1 MSPPLRFLSI
11 RLLKLS
17 GRPDSKDLMREGAEV
32 SGIFGPSMEDPV
44 PEGPPLYLV
53 LYMHLRMFA
62 YSSNILNAN
71 FDPMTSILASGT

>member
-1 MSPPLRFLSI
+1 MFPPLRFLSV
-11 RLLKLS
+11 RLLNLS

-32 SGIFGPSMEDPV
+32 SGIFGPSVEDPV

-53 LYMHLRMFA
+53 LYMHLRLFA

-71 FDPMTSILASGT
+71 FDPMASILVSGT

>member
-32 SGIFGPSMEDPV
+32 SGIFVPSVEDPK
-44 PEGPPLYLV
+44 YLV

-71 FDPMTSILASGT
+71 FVPMASILSSGT